1 MPQLQANSLQL
12 EYETFGSPTDPPVV
26 LIMGLGMQMTRW
38 PVPLCERLRAH
49 GYWVIRFD
57 NRDVGRSS
65 WINLP
70 APDVMSLMQAMM
82 MGQRAQIPYTLA
94 DMAADVIGLLDALQL
109 DTAHLVGASMGG
121 MIAQLVA
128 AHYPERT
135 LSLTSV
141 MSNSGNPAVPMAA
154 PEVLARVTMRP
165 PDDAPLAA
173 LIEHGV
179 DTMRA
184 MTSPRHEFEEADVR
198 ARVAAD
204 LERGYNPV
212 GVNRQLAAVTV
223 AGDRRAH
230 LQRIVAPTLVLH
242 GEDDPLFP
250 VAAAYDL
257 AAAIPHAQLQVIP
270 GMGHELPSHLHDVV
284 ATAILGNLRRA
295 VPS

>member
-1 MPQLQANSLQL
+1 VPQLQANNLQL
-12 EYETFGSPTDPPVV
+12 EYETFGSRTDPAVV

-38 PVPLCERLRAH
+38 PVPLCERLQAQ

-65 WINLP
+65 WIDVP
-70 APDVMSLMQAMM
+70 VPDVMTLMQAMM
-82 MGQRAQIPYTLA
+82 TGQRARIPYTLT
-94 DMAADVIGLLDALQL
+94 DMAADVVGLLDALQIH
-109 DTAHLVGASMGG
+109 TAHLVGASMGG

-128 AHYPERT
+128 ADYSERV

-154 PEVLARVTMRP
+154 PEVLARITTRP
-165 PDDAPLAA
+165 RDDATMAD

-179 DTMRA
+179 LTMRV
-184 MTSPRHEFEEADVR
+184 MTSPHHEFEETQIR

-212 GVNRQLAAVTV
+212 GVNRQLAAVTL
-223 AGDRRAH
+223 AGDRRAY
-230 LQRIVAPTLVLH
+230 LRRIVAPTLVLH

-257 AAAIPHAQLQVIP
+257 AATIPEAQLQVIS
-270 GMGHELPSHLHDVV
+270 GMGHELPTNLLEPI
-284 ATAILGNLRRA
+284 ATAIVGNLRRA